1 MSYRFLFHKTFF
13 GKHSF
18 NLSFPLRPSTSASPP
33 HRCPSSSWVINRF
46 IESFIAKHVQGRGF
60 VPAMP
65 APRPAGIGTS
75 KPGFGTNVSSPPG
88 SWRFPPIVLPTWR
101 PLFIEWGCQCR

>member
-1 MSYRFLFHKTFF
+1 MSSIFFHKTFF

-18 NLSFPLRPSTSASPP
+18 NLSFPLRPSTSASSP
-33 HRCPSSSWVINRF
+33 HRF

-101 PLFIEWGCQCR
+101 PLLIEWGCQCR